1 MGSGP
6 FGAAYLLAVAEATG
20 NNARALEGRRR
31 EFWSVAAFHF
41 LFSSCFS

>member
-6 FGAAYLLAVAEATG
+6 FGAAYLLGVAASTG

-31 EFWSVAAFHF
+31 EFSSVAAFHF
-41 LFSSCFS
+41 LFSSCIS